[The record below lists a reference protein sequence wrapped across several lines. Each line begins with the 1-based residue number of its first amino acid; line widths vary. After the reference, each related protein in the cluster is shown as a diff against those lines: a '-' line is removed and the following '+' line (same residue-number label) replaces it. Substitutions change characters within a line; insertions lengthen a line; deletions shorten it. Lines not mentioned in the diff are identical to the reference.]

1 MTPREETYFSTKKQL
16 LATITG
22 YMGGRTAEEIFFGD
36 VSSGAHNDI
45 EQATRIARMMVTEL
59 GMSS

>member
-1 MTPREETYFSTKKQL
+1 MDVLLKKSSL
-16 LATITG
+16 D
-22 YMGGRTAEEIFFGD
+22 D

-59 GMSS
+59 GMSELGPIQYDSENGQCFLR